1 MKLSNIKIEN
11 NQIIIKFDYR
21 LYGIG
26 DDISLMHELKLGSSP
41 KQVCEDLVNTANGI
55 IEALELDAEIK
66 SVEKKPDISSQD
78 LSDRW
83 G

>member
-1 MKLSNIKIEN
+1 MKLSNIKIES

-21 LYGIG
+21 LYGVG
-26 DDISLMHELKLGSSP
+26 DDISLIHELKLGSSP

-55 IEALELDAEIK
+55 IEALELDMEIK
-66 SVEKKPDISSQD
+66 SVENKSDISSQD